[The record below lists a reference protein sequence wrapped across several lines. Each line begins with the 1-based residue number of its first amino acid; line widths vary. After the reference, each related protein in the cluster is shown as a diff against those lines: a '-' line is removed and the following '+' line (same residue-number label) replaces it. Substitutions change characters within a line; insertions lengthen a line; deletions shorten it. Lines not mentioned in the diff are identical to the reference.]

1 MNINERALYLI
12 HPLGENWMPGETD
25 MSRIANIMPPLGLCS
40 ISAWMEQHDWQTEI
54 YDCYAFP
61 GDDKRLFKQL
71 ERDRPL
77 WIGFSTTTSSFPDA
91 IRLANH
97 CREILPEAK
106 IVFGGVHVSALRE
119 QLMNEFYV
127 IDYIIVGEG
136 EQTLLELIECKSED
150 LSHIEGLIWR
160 DGHEAVFN
168 GHRRD
173 LLNLDT
179 LPIPAYHKLHGFP
192 EAYKLPIFNY
202 PKAPGTTIITSRGCP
217 FRCSYCDR
225 SVFQSSYRFN
235 SADYIL
241 RMMKHLHDTYGM
253 RHVNIYDDT
262 FTLQRKRI
270 EEFCEKKIAS
280 GLKMTFNCAARAE
293 QVDPEMLKLMKKAGC
308 WMISLGIETGDPEL
322 LKRHRYYAG
331 RIPDDA
337 LDMNRDAVR
346 MIRRAGIRAKG
357 LFMLG
362 LPGETEESIERSI
375 RYVLSLPLDDFNLSK
390 FTPFPGSP
398 AYQTIHDF
406 GEFDEDWSLMNAL
419 NFVFV
424 AKGFTMERLEER
436 HREFYR
442 RYYQRHKVMWNYV
455 TMLWKSPDSWHR
467 FIKDLSVFLSF
478 RKKYAT

>member
-1 MNINERALYLI
+1 MNERALYLI
-12 HPLGENWMPGETD
+12 HPLGENWMPGEID
-25 MSRIANIMPPLGLCS
+25 MSRVANIMPPLGLCS
-40 ISAWMEQHDWQTEI
+40 ISAWMEQHGWQTEI

-61 GDDKRLFKQL
+61 GDDKRLFQQL
-71 ERDRPL
+71 ERDKPM

-127 IDYIIVGEG
+127 IDYCVVGEG
-136 EQTLLELIECKSED
+136 EQTLLELVECNDED
-150 LSHIEGLIWR
+150 LSHIQGLIWR
-160 DGHEAVFN
+160 DGHEVIFN
-168 GHRRD
+168 GHREK
-173 LLNLDT
+173 LLDLDT
-179 LPIPAYHKLHGFP
+179 LPIPSYNKLHGFP

-225 SVFQSSYRFN
+225 SVFQSSYRYN

-241 RMMKHLHDTYGM
+241 KMMQYLHDTYGM

-270 EEFCEKKIAS
+270 EEFCHKKIAS

-293 QVDPEMLKLMKKAGC
+293 QVDPELLKLLKKAGC
-308 WMISLGIETGDPEL
+308 WMISLGIETGDPDL
-322 LKRHRYYAG
+322 LRKHRYYG
-331 RIPDDA
+331 GKIPEDA
-337 LDMNRDAVR
+337 LQMNRDAVK
-346 MIRRAGIRAKG
+346 MIRKAGIRAKG

-362 LPGETEESIERSI
+362 LPGETDESIERSI
-375 RYVLSLPLDDFNLSK
+375 RYVLSLPLDDFNLAK

-398 AYQTIHDF
+398 AYQTIHEF

-424 AKGFTMERLEER
+424 AHGFTKERLEAR

-455 TMLWKSPDSWHR
+455 TMLWKSPDSWRR
-467 FIKDLSVFLSF
+467 FLKDLSVFLSF
-478 RKKYAT
+478 RKQYEK